1 MSPLPISHL
10 DSNKQLQAKKKKKK
24 ESPQIIN
31 LYTEGLHALRVKVG
45 PR

>member
-10 DSNKQLQAKKKKKK
+10 DNNKQLQAKKK